1 MAKHISALYESF
13 CCDFRALAHLCPV
26 SLGVCFGLTF
36 TGLQLQ
42 EAYINTSVSLAF
54 VLLTALKALRFSLGW
69 NQLDRS
75 VSFLFLNSSNPVV
88 LQGDTLVRFQKISIF
103 HQTLRKVLQNM
114 AASEKWSNGAKTES
128 WSSGPSWFLLYS
140 VFLFCLRF
148 ALCLCFC
155 FKLLSYLRFL
165 FFICLFL
172 FFDLRLNPTGHHT
185 IVIRSS
191 VVLPQGVNKF
201 ILRVTV
207 STNKMDVLA
216 NSVLHQIVWTI
227 ADIKM
232 HADSTLSALKL
243 AVLLF
248 TGTHQLWNFVT
259 AYSVFPKKIPSIVVF
274 DLNCGIWEGQGAW
287 MPLMYQVRDVTLPL
301 VNLIRWS
308 NVLPLT

>member
-1 MAKHISALYESF
+1 MARKRNPGAQALHDSSF
-13 CCDFRALAHLCPV
+13 IPFFFFVCVLLCV
-26 SLGVCFGLTF
+26 YVFVLNCYLICVFFFSFVCF
-36 TGLQLQ
+36 
-42 EAYINTSVSLAF
+42 Y
-54 VLLTALKALRFSLGW
+54 
-69 NQLDRS
+69 
-75 VSFLFLNSSNPVV
+75 
-88 LQGDTLVRFQKISIF
+88 
-103 HQTLRKVLQNM
+103 
-114 AASEKWSNGAKTES
+114 
-128 WSSGPSWFLLYS
+128 
-140 VFLFCLRF
+140 
-148 ALCLCFC
+148 
-155 FKLLSYLRFL
+155 
-165 FFICLFL
+165 FFY
-172 FFDLRLNPTGHHT
+172 LRLNPMGHRT

-232 HADSTLSALKL
+232 HADSTLRALKL